1 MCLDTEINAN
11 FDGNLQKLIKKKK
24 SIAIMVSLTVPTK
37 PLCGT
42 GIPISGSS
50 SCSSPSASSS
60 QSRCVPAG
68 SPHLWAGMVQGPGG
82 FGWQEKGFQH
92 TATQKGAVQCSSR
105 AEMWMRC
112 YMFLQAHQDLM

>member
-11 FDGNLQKLIKKKK
+11 FDGNLQKLIKKKIN
-24 SIAIMVSLTVPTK
+24 SNHGEFDCSHK

-112 YMFLQAHQDLM
+112 YMFLQAHQALM